1 MKQKKARL
9 SKNDGNARKVFF
21 VALLIF
27 FALLIKDASS
37 GVFYEKILNKRN
49 WQEVLVFLDKLP
61 GLTPD
66 PRKLK

>member
-1 MKQKKARL
+1 MLEK
-9 SKNDGNARKVFF
+9 FF
-21 VALLIF
+21 FCCAADF
-27 FALLIKDASS
+27 FALLIKDASG

-49 WQEVLVFLDKLP
+49 WQEDLVFLDKLP